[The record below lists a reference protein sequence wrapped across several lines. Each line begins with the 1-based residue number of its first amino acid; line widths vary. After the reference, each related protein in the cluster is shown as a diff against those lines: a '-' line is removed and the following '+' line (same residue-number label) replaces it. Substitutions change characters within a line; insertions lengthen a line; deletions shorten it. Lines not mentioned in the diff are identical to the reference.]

1 MVCNFASTYFG
12 SPQLDTQKKQ
22 TYEKIPKKI
31 QIKF

>member
-22 TYEKIPKKI
+22 TYKKI
-31 QIKF
+31 QEKMQIKF